1 MHAYNP
7 CVFYGK
13 FKGGDDIP
21 TTLLKK
27 LQDQFTGVKVDMSNP
42 LIYIG
47 MKIDR
52 TAHGIDLS
60 MGKYESDLL
69 SFCKM
74 EGDSQACPNHSNK
87 FNMASDDIN
96 LLDENEKS
104 YFHTVMAKLLYLSK
118 RTRPDLL
125 TCVSVLCGRVLN
137 PTVTDMTL
145 LPRVS
150 KYLSGTVGYGLCFN
164 KVMRID
170 K

>member
-7 CVFYGK
+7 CVFYGQ

-60 MGKYESDLL
+60 MGKYESD
-69 SFCKM
+69 
-74 EGDSQACPNHSNK
+74 
-87 FNMASDDIN
+87 
-96 LLDENEKS
+96 
-104 YFHTVMAKLLYLSK
+104 
-118 RTRPDLL
+118 
-125 TCVSVLCGRVLN
+125 
-137 PTVTDMTL
+137 
-145 LPRVS
+145 
-150 KYLSGTVGYGLCFN
+150 
-164 KVMRID
+164 
-170 K
+170 